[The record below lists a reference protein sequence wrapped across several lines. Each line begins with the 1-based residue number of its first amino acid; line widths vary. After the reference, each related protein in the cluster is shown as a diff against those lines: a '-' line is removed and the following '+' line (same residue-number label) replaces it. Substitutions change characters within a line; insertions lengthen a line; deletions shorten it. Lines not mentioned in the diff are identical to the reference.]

1 MLKLYTHP
9 RSRGRMARWMLEEV
23 NEAYEV
29 EVLDYATTMK
39 APEYRA
45 LNPMGKVP
53 TLVHD
58 GRVVTEVAAII
69 AYLAETFPQAGLM
82 GDDRGAF
89 LRWMFFGAGPLEY
102 AIVNRALKVEVL
114 PEQSGF
120 VGYGT
125 YDRTIA
131 TLTETLSSRDYLAG
145 SRFSGAD
152 LYVGSQIGY
161 GLYYGTIAPNP
172 AFTAYWDRIK
182 DRPARK
188 RATELDDAAMAG
200 GHGNG

>member
-23 NEAYEV
+23 GEAYEV

-39 APEYRA
+39 APDYRA

-58 GRVVTEVAAII
+58 GRVVTEVAAVI

-82 GDDRGAF
+82 GDDRAAF

-120 VGYGT
+120 VGYGS

-145 SRFSGAD
+145 GRFSAVD

-161 GLYYGTIAPNP
+161 GLHYGTIAPNP

-182 DRPARK
+182 DRPARH
-188 RATELDDAAMAG
+188 RATELDDAALAG
-200 GHGNG
+200 GNGHG